1 VFQPYTMVN
10 DHRTE
15 LKIPDVQ
22 KVMDGDLQPFIHA
35 YLRQYGAVH
44 SDGQ

>member
-1 VFQPYTMVN
+1 
-10 DHRTE
+10 
-15 LKIPDVQ
+15 
-22 KVMDGDLQPFIHA
+22 MDGDLQPFIHA

>member
-1 VFQPYTMVN
+1 MTDDREDLNF
-10 DHRTE
+10 
-15 LKIPDVQ
+15 VQ